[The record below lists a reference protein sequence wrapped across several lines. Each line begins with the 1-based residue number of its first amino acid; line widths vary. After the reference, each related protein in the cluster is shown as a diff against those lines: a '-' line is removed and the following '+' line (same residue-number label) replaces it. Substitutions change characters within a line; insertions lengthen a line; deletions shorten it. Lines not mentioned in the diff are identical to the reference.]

1 MFSMLPSVCDAS
13 TGHLIERLRVGVRR
27 RSEGESSRADF
38 QSSAL
43 PLRMANAARSLF
55 ARFALSF
62 PGALAFLPPL
72 TFLSFRNRL
81 RNSGTVC
88 AGAPIQLSEG
98 MEIRRRE
105 RSGSRTLVLAL
116 AECVRMY
123 RYHSVVPTWCAYHPT
138 FLDPAA

>member
-1 MFSMLPSVCDAS
+1 MFSMLPSVCDARA
-13 TGHLIERLRVGVRR
+13 GHLIERLRVGARR

-43 PLRMANAARSLF
+43 PLRMANAAPSLF

-62 PGALAFLPPL
+62 PGALAFPPPP
-72 TFLSFRNRL
+72 TFLSFLNGL

-98 MEIRRRE
+98 MEIPRRE
-105 RSGSRTLVLAL
+105 RSGSRTLVLAR
-116 AECVRMY
+116 AECVRMQ
-123 RYHSVVPTWCAYHPT
+123 RYHSVVPTWCACRPT
-138 FLDPAA
+138 FLDPTA